1 MGLTSERALAS
12 PNNCENVALKWN
24 RPISGKISVPHTF
37 IIQVHAAISYNFTQT
52 VNIYKM

>member
-1 MGLTSERALAS
+1 MGLTLERALAR